1 MEQFAFYLLKSA
13 IWLIGFGLVYLGFL
27 RKERFFRLKRLYLV
41 MGLLLSLALPLVT
54 FHYRAEVPATEAAFA
69 SVTAIPA
76 GSVVTETP
84 PPENRQVGFTGIV
97 TWLYIAGIVFFM
109 LRSAR
114 HIWSYV
120 REIRGSGVDKHGKA
134 LLVRTE
140 KYISSFSFFNYIFI
154 NPSLSEKEEREILNH
169 ELVHLKQKHWFD
181 LLLVELFSLIQWMN
195 PFVWIYSGL
204 VRQNHENLAD
214 EEALLAS
221 SDPANYRAALLNQ
234 VFSARLICLSNSF
247 NFSFNLNRFE
257 MMKKID
263 VSPYRKLKTLLVL
276 PVFAIVFYAFSTPE
290 YTYSESGAPEEITL
304 PRPSAITQNLVKG
317 VVYREDG
324 TPFPGVSVNVSGSS
338 LTVITDA
345 SGRFEFKGIDGSAIL
360 VFTHKGYRYLPLN
373 PLTDKEMTVKMVPE
387 PDSPDQAMVSRDV
400 SGNQQPAPI
409 VVVDGVISDQTAT
422 AAIEKMGDSFALVKS
437 LRGKEATDKYGEK
450 GADGAIELYSRKKAA
465 EMGLSAPLRRRS
477 ADDFPTFDGKAPGS
491 FGDWVIIRTKYPP
504 EAVAAGIEGRASVRY
519 TIETDGTVSNVKP
532 FPGSNPLLGNAI
544 AEVIKTSPRWTPPKN
559 PAMNEPYTSE
569 INAEFSLP
577 DKIRTEEV
585 FVVVETM
592 PQFPGGD
599 KALFE
604 NIYENVKYP
613 PEAKEQGIQGK
624 VILRFMVTARGDID
638 AISVVR
644 GVHPLLDA
652 EAVRVMGSLPRW
664 IPGTQGGQPVNVWYS
679 VPIAFTLS
687 SGDKKQ
693 E

>member
-13 IWLIGFGLVYLGFL
+13 VWLIGFGLVYLVFL

-41 MGLLLSLALPLVT
+41 MGLLLSMALPLVT
-54 FHYRAEVPATEAAFA
+54 FHYRAEVPATETGFA
-69 SVTAIPA
+69 TITAIPVS
-76 GSVVTETP
+76 SVVTETTP
-84 PPENRQVGFTGIV
+84 AEKKQIGFTVIV
-97 TWLYIAGIVFFM
+97 TWLYIAGLVFFM
-109 LRSAR
+109 LRSSR
-114 HIWSYV
+114 HIWSYF
-120 REIRGSGVDKHGKA
+120 REIRGSGVDKHGRA
-134 LLVRTE
+134 RLVRTE
-140 KYISSFSFFNYIFI
+140 KYISSFSFFNYVFI
-154 NPSLSEKEEREILNH
+154 NPSLSEKEAREILNH

-181 LLLVELFSLIQWMN
+181 LMLVELFSLIQWMN

-247 NFSFNLNRFE
+247 NYSFNLNRFE

-290 YTYSESGAPEEITL
+290 YNYTEPGAPEEITL
-304 PRPSAITQNLVKG
+304 PEPSAITQNLVKG

-324 TPFPGVSVNVSGSS
+324 KPFPGVSVNVSGSS

-345 SGRFEFKGIDGSAIL
+345 SGRFEFRGIPENVIL
-360 VFTHKGYRYLPLN
+360 VFSHKGYRYLPLN
-373 PLTDKEMTVKMVPE
+373 PLTDKEMTVKMVPD
-387 PDSPDQAMVSRDV
+387 PDYPDPAAVSTDA
-400 SGNQQPAPI
+400 SGKQKPVPV
-409 VVVDGVISDQTAT
+409 VVVDGVITDQTAT
-422 AAIEKMGDSFALVKS
+422 EAIEKMGDSFALVKS

-450 GADGAIELYSRKKAA
+450 GAAGAIEIYSRKKAT
-465 EMGLSAPLRRRS
+465 EMGLSAPLRRRN
-477 ADDFPTFDGKAPGS
+477 ADDFPTFEGNS
-491 FGDWVIIRTKYPP
+491 HLTFTNWVVSRTKYPP
-504 EAVAAGIEGRASVRY
+504 EAVTAGIEGRAHVRF

-532 FPGSNPLLGNAI
+532 LPGTNPVLGNAV
-544 AEVIKTSPRWTPPKN
+544 AEVIKTSPQWTPPKN
-559 PAMNEPYTSE
+559 PAMNEPFTSE
-569 INAEFSLP
+569 INAKFTLP
-577 DKIRTEEV
+577 DKIRTDEV

-592 PQFPGGD
+592 PAFPGGD
-599 KALFE
+599 EALFKY
-604 NIYENVKYP
+604 IYENVKYP
-613 PEAKEQGIQGK
+613 PEAREQGIQGK
-624 VILRFMVTARGDID
+624 VILRFMVTDQGDVD
-638 AISVVR
+638 DISVVR

-664 IPGTQGGQPVNVWYS
+664 TPGTQGGRPVNVWYS
-679 VPIAFTLS
+679 VPIAFSLS
-687 SGDKKQ
+687 SGEKKQ